1 MAGGETLVD
10 RLLARAAREPD
21 RRAYVYLSESGAE
34 PGALTF
40 RDLAERAAGAAA
52 ALAQRRPSPP
62 LAVLL
67 FHTGPEFITAYFACL
82 MARIAAIPTP
92 MPLPNRPPQGLEAI
106 VEATGAGLALCAA
119 ASVET
124 VERSLAPVPR
134 LAGLDLVAIE
144 TLADHSTLPDRP
156 APEDTAF
163 LQFTSGSTG
172 RPKGVVVTHANLMA
186 NSAMS
191 AEGMALTPDTDIV
204 TWLPHFH
211 DMGLIGM
218 LLHPVYTGCTSTVM
232 SPATFAKRPIRWLS
246 AISGRLHAVSGA
258 PNFAYDLCVSR
269 IPPGQETGLD
279 LSGWKVAFSGAEPVR
294 AKTIDRFVE
303 RFSAIGFGREAVYP
317 CYGMSETTLIASGA
331 VAGQGPVTLDVD
343 RAALERGTATPPD
356 DPESAYRIVSSGR
369 ALTGQRFAVA
379 DPETGAPLPDSK
391 VGEIWVAGPHVA
403 RGYWEQPEATAEAFG
418 ARLAGIPGSPDFLRT
433 GDLGFV
439 AEGELFVTGRRKE
452 MLIVAGRN
460 LYPHDLEE
468 PARACHPDIRDI
480 AVFAVDP
487 AFAGERII
495 AVVEVE
501 GESRHLLRAADSSPE
516 PPAPLLALARAV
528 RAAIGAACDVA
539 VAQVCVVL
547 PGRILKTTSG
557 KTRYAAIRRRF
568 LDLPAALRGGELIL
582 QNETEPPTPHP

>member
-1 MAGGETLVD
+1 MIDGETVLD
-10 RLLARAAREPD
+10 RLLARADREPD

-34 PGALTF
+34 AGALTF
-40 RDLAERAAGAAA
+40 RNLAERAASAAA
-52 ALAQRRPSPP
+52 ALARRRPKPP

-67 FHTGPEFITAYFACL
+67 FPTGPEFITAYFACL
-82 MARIAAIPTP
+82 MAQVAAIPVP
-92 MPLPNRPPQGLEAI
+92 MPLPNRPPHGLEAI
-106 VEATGAGLALCAA
+106 VEATGVGIALCAA
-119 ASVET
+119 ASAET
-124 VERSLAPVPR
+124 LERSLAPVPR
-134 LAGLDLVAIE
+134 LAGLDLKPIE
-144 TLADHSTLPDRP
+144 TLSGNGSLPGRP
-156 APEDTAF
+156 AADDIAF

-172 RPKGVVVTHANLMA
+172 RPKGVVITHGNLMA

-218 LLHPVYTGCTSTVM
+218 LLQSVYTGCTSTVI
-232 SPATFAKRPIRWLS
+232 SPASFAKRPVRWLA
-246 AISGRLHAVSGA
+246 AISGRPLAVSGA

-269 IPPGQETGLD
+269 IPPGQEAGLD

-294 AKTIDRFVE
+294 ARTIDRFVE
-303 RFSAIGFGREAVYP
+303 RFSAIGFRREAIYP
-317 CYGMSETTLIASGA
+317 CYGMSETTLIAAGA
-331 VAGQGPVTLDVD
+331 IAGKGPVTRDVD
-343 RAALERGTATPPD
+343 RAALERGTAKPPA
-356 DPESAYRIVSSGR
+356 DPATAYRTVSSGR
-369 ALTGQRFAVA
+369 ALTGQRFAIA
-379 DPETGAPLPDSK
+379 DPETGALLADDR

-418 ARLAGIPGSPDFLRT
+418 ARLAGIPASPDFVRT

-439 AEGELFVTGRRKE
+439 ADGELFVTGRRKE

-480 AVFAVDP
+480 AVFAIDP
-487 AFAGERII
+487 DLAGERIV

-501 GESRHLLRAADSSPE
+501 GESRHRLRAADSAAD
-516 PPAPLLALARAV
+516 PPAPLAALARAV
-528 RAAIGAACDVA
+528 RGAIGTASDVA
-539 VAQVCVVL
+539 VAQVCLVL

-557 KTRYAAIRRRF
+557 KTRYAAIRQRF
-568 LDLPAALRGGELIL
+568 LDLPETLRGGELIL
-582 QNETEPPTPHP
+582 QNEPEPPTAHS